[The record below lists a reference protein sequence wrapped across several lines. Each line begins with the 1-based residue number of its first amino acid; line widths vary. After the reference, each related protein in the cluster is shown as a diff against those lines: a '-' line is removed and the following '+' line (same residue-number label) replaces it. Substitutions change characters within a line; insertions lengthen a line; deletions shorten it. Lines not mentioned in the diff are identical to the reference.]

1 MTDTNRGTEMQLTDG
16 PAGQGLPPVPDH
28 IREAAREAPDHW
40 IGVVDPA
47 WTDAAPP
54 PPWAVAGEWRSG
66 LDGEVA
72 EWQPNEE
79 YRPSPSA
86 LGWPEPT
93 DPVDAAVQLAVT
105 GYGPLSDAVAA
116 LAGAEAMVLRAPDG
130 GPLAVAGAD
139 GSPAVPLF
147 TAVPHQPFEGAL
159 AHDTIAVADLV
170 RGLAADEGRISVN
183 PAGPAR
189 LLLDARLILD
199 AVRPAATTVP
209 TVPTSAIGSV
219 GSIGSIGSI
228 GSTDGSPESSHQ
240 LPTSPVTQRTP

>member
-1 MTDTNRGTEMQLTDG
+1 MQHTDG
-16 PAGQGLPPVPDH
+16 PAGQELPPVPDH

-47 WTDAAPP
+47 WTDDAAP

-66 LDGEVA
+66 LDGEVV
-72 EWQPNEE
+72 EWQPNDD
-79 YRPSPSA
+79 YRPSPLA

-105 GYGPLSDAVAA
+105 GYGPLSDAVEA
-116 LAGAEAMVLRAPDG
+116 LAAADAAVLRAPDG
-130 GPLAVAGAD
+130 GPLTVAGAD
-139 GSPAVPLF
+139 GSPAIPLF

-159 AHDTIAVADLV
+159 AHDTVAVADLV
-170 RGLAADEGRISVN
+170 RGLPTDQVRLSVN

-189 LLLDARLILD
+189 ILLDARQVLD
-199 AVRPAATTVP
+199 AVRPAVSTPATV
-209 TVPTSAIGSV
+209 
-219 GSIGSIGSI
+219 
-228 GSTDGSPESSHQ
+228 STASTASTASTGSSHP

>member
-1 MTDTNRGTEMQLTDG
+1 MTDTNRGTGTEMQNTDE
-16 PAGQGLPPVPDH
+16 AGDRTLPPVPDH

-66 LDGEVA
+66 LDGDVV
-72 EWQPNEE
+72 EWQANDD
-79 YRPSPSA
+79 YRPSPLA

-105 GYGPLSDAVAA
+105 GYGSLDDAVEA
-116 LAGAEAMVLRAPDG
+116 LAGAEVMVLRGPDG
-130 GPLAVAGAD
+130 GPLSVIGAD
-139 GSPAVPLF
+139 GAPAVPVF

-159 AHDTIAVADLV
+159 AHDRVSVADLV
-170 RGLAADEGRISVN
+170 RGLAPDEDRLSVN

-189 LLLDARLILD
+189 ISLNARQVIDVL
-199 AVRPAATTVP
+199 RPTGSTLATSSTGSRL
-209 TVPTSAIGSV
+209 TVPTSSV
-219 GSIGSIGSI
+219 I
-228 GSTDGSPESSHQ
+228 
-240 LPTSPVTQRTP
+240 QRTP

>member
-1 MTDTNRGTEMQLTDG
+1 MTDTNRGTQMQHTDG
-16 PAGQGLPPVPDH
+16 TAGQELPPVPDH

-105 GYGPLSDAVAA
+105 GYGPLSDALEA
-116 LAGAEAMVLRAPDG
+116 LAGAEAVVLRAPGG
-130 GPLAVAGAD
+130 GPLTVAGAD

-159 AHDTIAVADLV
+159 AHDTVAVADLV
-170 RGLAADEGRISVN
+170 RELAADEGRISVN

-189 LLLDARLILD
+189 ILLDARLILD
-199 AVRPAATTVP
+199 AVRPAVP
-209 TVPTSAIGSV
+209 AVPAVPDVPTSAT
-219 GSIGSIGSI
+219 GSI
-228 GSTDGSPESSHQ
+228 GSTGGSPDSSHQ